1 MSRKVYLAR
10 LRELREDR
18 DIGIDEMVKALDVSL
33 ETYKN
38 YESGAATPPF
48 AKIVQIA
55 DMFRVSIDYLIGRD
69 TNGRMDATL
78 IQACIYTGLSPQAV
92 KGLHKSRGIRITW
105 RERR

>member
-18 DIGIDEMVKALDVSL
+18 GIGIDEMIKALDVSL

-38 YESGAATPPF
+38 YESGATNPPF

-55 DMFRVSIDYLIGRD
+55 DIFGVSIDYLIGRD
-69 TNGRMDATL
+69 TNGRMDATML
-78 IQACIYTGLSPQAV
+78 QACIYTGLSPQAV
-92 KGLHKSRGIRITW
+92 RGLHKSRGIRITW

>member
-18 DIGIDEMVKALDVSL
+18 GIGKSEMMEKIDVTL
-33 ETYKN
+33 ETYRN

-55 DMFRVSIDYLIGRD
+55 DMFGVSIDYLIGRD
-69 TNGRMDATL
+69 TDGCTDSTL
-78 IQACIYTGLSPQAV
+78 LQACNYTGLSPQAV
-92 KGLHKSRGIRITW
+92 RGLHKSRGFRIIW
-105 RERR
+105 RETS